1 MHFLHLWGSRAHGF
15 CALMVGCS
23 LGGGG
28 ACVQTQ
34 RGRGQ
39 CAGSEGAGPVYRLR
53 EGRASVRALELGRW
67 MLEEGAGLDTGVPLW
82 SLCPV
87 GDLGPSRGPF
97 HAERPGQV
105 THLHLPF
112 RKPRRVAA
120 VIQWGAVGQ
129 RLAQRRCSKVHHHLG
144 LFV

>member
-1 MHFLHLWGSRAHGF
+1 M
-15 CALMVGCS
+15 CS
-23 LGGGG
+23 
-28 ACVQTQ
+28 
-34 RGRGQ
+34 
-39 CAGSEGAGPVYRLR
+39 LR

-67 MLEEGAGLDTGVPLW
+67 MLEEGAGLDTGAPLW

-112 RKPRRVAA
+112 HKPRRVAA
-120 VIQWGAVGQ
+120 VIQWAAVGQ